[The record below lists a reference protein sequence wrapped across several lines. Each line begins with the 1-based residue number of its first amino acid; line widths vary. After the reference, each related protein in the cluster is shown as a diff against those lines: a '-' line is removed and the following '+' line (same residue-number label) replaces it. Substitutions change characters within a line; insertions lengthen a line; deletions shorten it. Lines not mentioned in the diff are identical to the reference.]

1 MTQPPI
7 GRFLTDLERQIQDEL
22 LRSEPRYR
30 DPRISRLPTILS
42 AAMMPEDYIEHSDAA
57 TDIGRL
63 SAEAVVSE
71 YEAAAKEIEAMGSE
85 LLKRAKQC
93 EMMMA
98 EALTVTEEL
107 KEVAAQYRAEA
118 ARVSDHI
125 ENCSQLVTNV
135 RKTCIELRDRIATPG
150 DPRSRS
156 EDLGHVANQ
165 ERDKYAARTQT
176 EKAPTW
182 E

>member
-1 MTQPPI
+1 MTQPPS

-22 LRSEPRYR
+22 LRSEPHYR

-42 AAMMPEDYIEHSDAA
+42 AAMMPEDYIEHSAA

-125 ENCSQLVTNV
+125 ENCSQLVANV
-135 RKTCIELRDRIATPG
+135 RKTCIELRDRIATPS

-156 EDLGHVANQ
+156 ENLRHVANQ
-165 ERDKYAARTQT
+165 ERDEYAARVQT
-176 EKAPTW
+176 EKAPIW